1 VMLPVRISAIILSAV
16 LLMNCSSTEARPQ
29 AGETPA
35 RQGGRGGGRGGG
47 EGAAATPVVSA
58 RAEIKAMPVTIDA
71 VGSAEAISTVD
82 IRPQITGQL
91 QQVLF
96 EAGQDVR
103 KGQPLF
109 VIDRRPLESSLT
121 QAEAIAS
128 KDEAQL
134 KNATAQRQRA
144 EDLLTRGILARSDYD
159 TNVAAAAALE
169 ATLAADRAQVEQ
181 ARLNL
186 QYAQIVSPLDGRT
199 GALNTHVGDLVRTND
214 ALPMVTINQVTPI
227 YVTFS
232 VPARFLN
239 DIRKAGSVLPV
250 TATNQKAGVQAAQ
263 PSSRMP
269 SMPLNA
275 KGSVTFVDNAVDPT
289 TATIKLKASFPNLD
303 RELWP
308 GLFVQVSLQLALQ
321 PHAVVV
327 PSVALQTS
335 QQGQY
340 IYVVKP
346 DQTVEMRPVTIDRQ
360 QGDETVIAKGLEGG
374 EEIVTQGQLRLTP
387 GARVTTGARQA
398 TTS

>member
-1 VMLPVRISAIILSAV
+1 MLPVRISAIILSAV

-35 RQGGRGGGRGGG
+35 RQGGRGAGRGGG

-109 VIDRRPLESSLT
+109 VIDRRPLESSLI

-263 PSSRMP
+263 PSSKMP

>member
-1 VMLPVRISAIILSAV
+1 MLPVRISAIILSAV
-16 LLMNCSSTEARPQ
+16 LLVNCSSTEARPQ
-29 AGETPA
+29 GGETPA
-35 RQGGRGGGRGGG
+35 RPGGRGAGRGGG

-58 RAEIKAMPVTIDA
+58 KSEIKAMPVTIDA

-239 DIRKAGSVLPV
+239 DIRKAGSMLPV

-263 PSSRMP
+263 PSSKMP
-269 SMPLNA
+269 SAPLNA
-275 KGSVTFVDNAVDPT
+275 KGIVTFVDNAVDAT

-321 PHAVVV
+321 KHAVVV

-346 DQTVEMRPVTIDRQ
+346 DKTVEVRPVTIDRQ
-360 QGDETVIAKGLEGG
+360 QGDETVIADGLKGG

-387 GARVTTGARQA
+387 GAHVTTGARQA
-398 TTS
+398 TAS

>member
-1 VMLPVRISAIILSAV
+1 MLPVRISAIILSAV

-29 AGETPA
+29 AGETPT
-35 RQGGRGGGRGGG
+35 RQGGRGAGRGAG

-134 KNATAQRQRA
+134 KNAAAQRQRA

-239 DIRKAGSVLPV
+239 DIRKAGSMLPV

-263 PSSRMP
+263 PSSKMP
-269 SMPLNA
+269 STPLNA
-275 KGSVTFVDNAVDPT
+275 KGIVTFVDNAVDPT

-360 QGDETVIAKGLEGG
+360 QGDETVIANGLEGG

>member
-1 VMLPVRISAIILSAV
+1 MLPVRISAIILSAV

-35 RQGGRGGGRGGG
+35 RQGGRGAGRGGG
-47 EGAAATPVVSA
+47 EGSAATPVVSA
-58 RAEIKAMPVTIDA
+58 KAEIKAMPVTIDA

-186 QYAQIVSPLDGRT
+186 QYAQIASPLDGRT

-263 PSSRMP
+263 PSSKMP
-269 SMPLNA
+269 SAPLNA
-275 KGSVTFVDNAVDPT
+275 KGIVTFVDNAVDPT

-340 IYVVKP
+340 IYVVKA
-346 DQTVEMRPVTIDRQ
+346 DKTVEMRPVTIDRQ
-360 QGDETVIAKGLEGG
+360 QGDETVIADGLKGG

-387 GARVTTGARQA
+387 GAHVTTGARQA
-398 TTS
+398 TAS

>member
-1 VMLPVRISAIILSAV
+1 MLPVRISAIILSAV
-16 LLMNCSSTEARPQ
+16 VLMNCSSTEARPQ

-35 RQGGRGGGRGGG
+35 RQGGRGAGRGGG
-47 EGAAATPVVSA
+47 EGSAATPVISA
-58 RAEIKAMPVTIDA
+58 RAEMKAMPVTIDA

-109 VIDRRPLESSLT
+109 VIDRRPLESSLI

-144 EDLLTRGILARSDYD
+144 EDLLKRGILARSDYD

-263 PSSRMP
+263 PSSKMP

-340 IYVVKP
+340 IYVVKA
-346 DQTVEMRPVTIDRQ
+346 DKTVEMRPVTIDRQ
-360 QGDETVIAKGLEGG
+360 QGDETVIADGLKGG

-387 GARVTTGARQA
+387 GAHVTTGARQA
-398 TTS
+398 TAS

>member
-1 VMLPVRISAIILSAV
+1 MLPVRISAIILSAV

-35 RQGGRGGGRGGG
+35 RQGGRGAGRGGG
-47 EGAAATPVVSA
+47 EGSAATPVISA

-186 QYAQIVSPLDGRT
+186 QYAQIASPLDGRT

-263 PSSRMP
+263 PSSKMP
-269 SMPLNA
+269 SAPLNA
-275 KGSVTFVDNAVDPT
+275 KGIVTFVDNAVDPT

-340 IYVVKP
+340 IYVVKA
-346 DQTVEMRPVTIDRQ
+346 DKTVEMRPVTIDRQ
-360 QGDETVIAKGLEGG
+360 QGDETVIADGLKGG

-387 GARVTTGARQA
+387 GAHVTTGARQA
-398 TTS
+398 TAS